1 MMKSHL
7 KKLLKKNDGKFIL
20 RIPNVPHRKLLIIL
34 RYKIFKIKSL
44 TSCIREHLTKNQCEF
59 LLQNEKLLKTGE
71 GYDVIIYTVQNENVT
86 DTTERAHSII
96 KNPEILFNSY
106 KFVSLKS
113 PIIELRLKRDGLL
126 LDEIDIW
133 NSTTFYISQDVTDRI
148 SKF

>member
-20 RIPNVPHRKLLIIL
+20 RIPNVPHQ
-34 RYKIFKIKSL
+34 IFKIKSL